1 MPSRTIPRNG
11 RQLCAWSR
19 ALSTTSHNILW
30 DVFRSVAR
38 CGENWRKSRRAAGA
52 APLHRPRSLCVCSQ
66 GEIQQR
72 QTANPRAAS
81 PTDANTICPQ
91 LAGLRVMWRQTGQ
104 AGEGSED
111 RLPVLQAG
119 CWKDVLPS
127 RECGGRRKIR
137 RCPSI
142 QQGECHDCARKHR
155 RFRPE
160 VCRRL
165 PSDRADAPS
174 RWLRWVPRYRLRTS
188 AIAWALSASVCA
200 KTRLRSRMDCSASSM
215 KRLAVSYC
223 ALASSFSAR

>member
-91 LAGLRVMWRQTGQ
+91 LAGLRVIVATEGAGWGGIRRPPPLCFRQGVGRMCFPHGNV
-104 AGEGSED
+104 GEGGKSVVV
-111 RLPVLQAG
+111 P
-119 CWKDVLPS
+119 PS
-127 RECGGRRKIR
+127 SKANATTAHA
-137 RCPSI
+137 SI
-142 QQGECHDCARKHR
+142 AD
-155 RFRPE
+155 
-160 VCRRL
+160 
-165 PSDRADAPS
+165 SDRKCAVACPVIV
-174 RWLRWVPRYRLRTS
+174 RMRLRGGFGGCRVT
-188 AIAWALSASVCA
+188 
-200 KTRLRSRMDCSASSM
+200 
-215 KRLAVSYC
+215 VSGPRQSPGPYRPV
-223 ALASSFSAR
+223 SARRRGCGRGWIARPVR